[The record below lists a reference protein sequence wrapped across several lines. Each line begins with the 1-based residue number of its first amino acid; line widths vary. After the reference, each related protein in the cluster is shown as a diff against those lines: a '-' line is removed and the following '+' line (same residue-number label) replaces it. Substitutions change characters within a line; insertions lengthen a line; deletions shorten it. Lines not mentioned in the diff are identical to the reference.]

1 MATYNSLIARADAEA
16 LIPEEISA
24 QIVQN
29 VPQASSFLRMGRR
42 LPNMSRQKTRMP
54 VLAALVSAYFV
65 NGDTG
70 LKQTTKAQWENKYI
84 EAEELAAIVPI
95 PEAVL
100 DDADYDVWGEIRP
113 LIVEALGVAIDQAV
127 LYGTNAPSSWP
138 TNLLTGAVGAGH
150 GITLGAGIDI
160 YEDVLGVDGVLAKVE
175 EDGFAVTGHVAAL
188 GMKAKLRGL
197 RDKDGAPIFVRTI
210 QAPTP
215 YELDGVMIDFP
226 TNGAIDAAQ
235 SLLISGDFRQAVYS
249 IRQDVTY
256 KVLDQA
262 VIQDGSGN
270 IIYNL
275 AQQDMVALRVTMRL
289 GWQLPNPVNRVNPTA
304 ATRYPFAALLPAGV

>member
-1 MATYNSLIARADAEA
+1 MAVYNSVISRSDAEA
-16 LIPEEISA
+16 LIPEQVSQEI
-24 QIVQN
+24 VKH
-29 VPQASSFLRMGRR
+29 VPQQSVFLRMARR
-42 LPNMSRQKTRMP
+42 LPNMSSKKTRMP

-70 LKQTTKAQWENKYI
+70 LKQTTRAQWENKYI

-100 DDADYDVWGEIRP
+100 DDADYDVWGELRP
-113 LIVEALGVAIDQAV
+113 LILEALGVAIDQAV

-138 TNLLTGAVGAGH
+138 TAIVTAATAAGHAVTLGTGA
-150 GITLGAGIDI
+150 DI
-160 YEDVLGVDGVLAKVE
+160 YDDIMADGGVLSKVE
-175 EDGFAVTGHVAAL
+175 ADGFAVTGHVAAL
-188 GMKAKLRGL
+188 SMKAKLRGL
-197 RDKDGAPIFVRTI
+197 RDGATGMPIFSRTP
-210 QAPTP
+210 QAATP
-215 YELDGVMIDFP
+215 YELDGVPIDFP
-226 TNGAIDAAQ
+226 TNGAVEATT
-235 SLLISGDFRQAVYS
+235 SLLVSGDYQQALYS

-262 VIQDGSGN
+262 VIQDGSGA

-304 ATRYPFAALLPAGV
+304 ATRYPFAVLLPAG